1 LYASP
6 CDTDAH
12 VLYYNKKLFKEAG
25 LDPNKPPR
33 TISELDDGSS
43 DCIDCTYNN
52 FLLLCAKL
60 FSGNPTGKPV
70 APFHISS
77 PARRPS
83 GEFYIHP
90 RVNPW
95 YSALRIK
102 RIKKG

>member
-1 LYASP
+1 VPVEDYLVQAGVDIEALKSKFFDFTVEEASYNGKLYALP
-6 CDTDAH
+6 FDTDAR

-60 FSGNPTGKPV
+60 FN
-70 APFHISS
+70 
-77 PARRPS
+77 
-83 GEFYIHP
+83 
-90 RVNPW
+90 
-95 YSALRIK
+95 K
-102 RIKKG
+102 RC